1 LADDLPLLSQTLF
14 LVSALHQRHCTRQV
28 RVRLVMTSVKINETI
43 RFADYELNPQT
54 YRLSRAGHTLRL
66 ERIPTEILIFL
77 IERKGELVS
86 REKIAEKIWG
96 KDVFVDTDN
105 SINGAVRKIRQA
117 LKDDAEQPRF
127 IQTITG
133 RGYRFVGDIAG
144 SESVSISPSS
154 GNGFAPTV
162 SSTALPQASSGT
174 ATDSSPPRASCGR
187 GLWSRQRCLSCSWCL
202 WQD

>member
-1 LADDLPLLSQTLF
+1 MA
-14 LVSALHQRHCTRQV
+14 
-28 RVRLVMTSVKINETI
+28 SVNINETI

-77 IERKGELVS
+77 IERKGELVT
-86 REKIAEKIWG
+86 REKIAERIWG

-105 SINGAVRKIRQA
+105 SINGAIRKIRQA

-133 RGYRFVGDIAG
+133 RGYRFIGDIAE
-144 SESVSISPSS
+144 SESVSITPSS
-154 GNGFAPTV
+154 GNGIAPMG
-162 SSTALPQASSGT
+162 SH
-174 ATDSSPPRASCGR
+174 RAAPSKFSCC
-187 GLWSRQRCLSCSWCL
+187 SR
-202 WQD
+202 

>member
-1 LADDLPLLSQTLF
+1 RRYTRGTAPAKSASQVLA
-14 LVSALHQRHCTRQV
+14 
-28 RVRLVMTSVKINETI
+28 SVNINETI

-77 IERKGELVS
+77 IERQGELVS
-86 REKIAEKIWG
+86 REQIAEKIWG

-105 SINGAVRKIRQA
+105 SINGAVRKLRQA

-133 RGYRFVGDIAG
+133 RRCRFIGDIEVM
-144 SESVSISPSS
+144 ES
-154 GNGFAPTV
+154 AAT
-162 SSTALPQASSGT
+162 TASN
-174 ATDSSPPRASCGR
+174 
-187 GLWSRQRCLSCSWCL
+187 
-202 WQD
+202 

>member
-1 LADDLPLLSQTLF
+1 MA
-14 LVSALHQRHCTRQV
+14 
-28 RVRLVMTSVKINETI
+28 SVNINETI

-77 IERKGELVS
+77 IERQGELVS
-86 REKIAEKIWG
+86 REQIAEKIWG

-133 RGYRFVGDIAG
+133 GDIA
-144 SESVSISPSS
+144 
-154 GNGFAPTV
+154 
-162 SSTALPQASSGT
+162 L
-174 ATDSSPPRASCGR
+174 
-187 GLWSRQRCLSCSWCL
+187 
-202 WQD
+202 